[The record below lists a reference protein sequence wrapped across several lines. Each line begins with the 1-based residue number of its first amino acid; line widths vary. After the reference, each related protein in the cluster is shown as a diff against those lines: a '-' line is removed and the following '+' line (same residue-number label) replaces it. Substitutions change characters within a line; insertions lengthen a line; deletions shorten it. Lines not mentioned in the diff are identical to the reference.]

1 VSGASGNTQKKVT
14 REVRGSLEKK
24 EGVDGFK
31 KVLHNLISLL
41 LTNKTLCSKQAETLK
56 RSVNCK
62 VELIVKAA
70 TQNTDL

>member
-41 LTNKTLCSKQAETLK
+41 QTKRFAAKRKKQSGSLNV
-56 RSVNCK
+56 RR
-62 VELIVKAA
+62 
-70 TQNTDL
+70 